1 MNRLPYWV
9 LCTILAAGALPGCFP
24 QAANAQSA
32 PKTVSTD
39 SASAV
44 EHGLALAE
52 QGRCREALP
61 LLKKAAP
68 SAADKNADKKLK
80 FRATMTTARCAMSLD
95 QVGMALDALTTLNRD
110 YPRDPEV
117 LYLSTHYYSEL
128 ATRAAQELA
137 ATAPDSAEAH
147 ELDAEALESQDKWED
162 ATAEY
167 KGVLE
172 RNPQMPG
179 IHYRLGRILL
189 SKPATPGADEEA
201 KKEMD
206 AELAVDP
213 RNAAAEFIL
222 GEIERR
228 AEHWEAAL
236 PHFSRA
242 SQIDVGFSEAYLAM
256 GMCLNALSRYG
267 DAIPPLEKYEKLQ
280 PSDAAGHYQ
289 LAIAYQRTGRKE
301 DAAREMELQRQ
312 SPEKA
317 PE

>member
-1 MNRLPYWV
+1 MNRLLYSA
-9 LCTILAAGALPGCFP
+9 LCVILGAGALPGCFP
-24 QAANAQSA
+24 PVACAQSA
-32 PKTVSTD
+32 PKTPSTD
-39 SASAV
+39 SANAV
-44 EHGLALAE
+44 QHGLALAE
-52 QGRCREALP
+52 EGRCREALP
-61 LLKKAAP
+61 LLKKAALGGG
-68 SAADKNADKKLK
+68 DQKLK

-95 QVGMALDALTTLNRD
+95 QVGMALEALTALNRD
-110 YPRDPEV
+110 YPHDPEV

-128 ATRAAQELA
+128 AQRAAQTLA
-137 ATAPDSAEAH
+137 STTPDSPEAH
-147 ELDAEALESQDKWED
+147 ELDAEALESQNKWAD

-167 KGVLE
+167 KGILE
-172 RNPQMPG
+172 QNRQMPG

-189 SKPATPGADEEA
+189 SEPPTPGAPEAA

-206 AELAVDP
+206 AELAIDP
-213 RNAAAEFIL
+213 RNAAAEFIS

-228 AEHWEAAL
+228 AEQWEAAL

-242 SQIDVGFSEAYLAM
+242 SQIDAGFSEAYLGR

-267 DAIPPLEKYEKLQ
+267 DAVRPLEKYEKMQ

-301 DAAREMELQRQ
+301 DAAREMQLQRQ

>member
-1 MNRLPYWV
+1 MNRQPYLV
-9 LCTILAAGALPGCFP
+9 RCALLAAGTLLVRFP
-24 QAANAQSA
+24 PAAHAQSA

-44 EHGLALAE
+44 EHGLALAQ

-61 LLKKAAP
+61 LLKKAGR
-68 SAADKNADKKLK
+68 SAADNKLI

-95 QVGMALDALTTLNRD
+95 QVGMALEALTTLNRD

-137 ATAPDSAEAH
+137 AIAPDSAEAH
-147 ELDAEALESQDKWED
+147 ELDAEALESQNKWED

-167 KGVLE
+167 KGILE
-172 RNPQMPG
+172 RNPEMPG

-189 SKPATPGADEEA
+189 SKPATPGADQEA

-206 AELAVDP
+206 AELAIDP

-267 DAIPPLEKYEKLQ
+267 DAVPPLEKYEKLQ

-289 LAIAYQRTGRKE
+289 LAIAYQRTGRKQ

>member
-1 MNRLPYWV
+1 MPSHLATNLTIYCGTDMNRQPYLV
-9 LCTILAAGALPGCFP
+9 RCAILTAGALLGCFP
-24 QAANAQSA
+24 PAARAQSA
-32 PKTVSTD
+32 PKTVSTN

-61 LLKKAAP
+61 LLKKAGR
-68 SAADKNADKKLK
+68 SAADNKLM

-147 ELDAEALESQDKWED
+147 ELDAEALESQNKWED

-167 KGVLE
+167 KGILE

-179 IHYRLGRILL
+179 IHYRLGRILF
-189 SKPATPGADEEA
+189 SKPSTPGADQEA
-201 KKEMD
+201 QKEMD
-206 AELAVDP
+206 AELAIDP

-222 GEIERR
+222 GEISGARNTGKPRCLISPAHRR
-228 AEHWEAAL
+228 SMWD
-236 PHFSRA
+236 F
-242 SQIDVGFSEAYLAM
+242 
-256 GMCLNALSRYG
+256 
-267 DAIPPLEKYEKLQ
+267 
-280 PSDAAGHYQ
+280 
-289 LAIAYQRTGRKE
+289 RKRIWPWGC
-301 DAAREMELQRQ
+301 A
-312 SPEKA
+312 
-317 PE
+317 

>member
-1 MNRLPYWV
+1 MNCLRYSA
-9 LCTILAAGALPGCFP
+9 LCVILSAGALPGCFP
-24 QAANAQSA
+24 PAAYAQSA
-32 PKTVSTD
+32 PKTAPTD
-39 SASAV
+39 SAHAAQQ
-44 EHGLALAE
+44 GLSLAE
-52 QGRCREALP
+52 EGRCREALP
-61 LLKKAAP
+61 LLKKAAVGV
-68 SAADKNADKKLK
+68 ADKKLK
-80 FRATMTTARCAMSLD
+80 FRVNMTTARCAMSLD
-95 QVGMALDALTTLNRD
+95 QVGMALEALTTLTRD
-110 YPRDPEV
+110 YPHDPEV

-128 ATRAAQELA
+128 AQRAAQTLA
-137 ATAPDSAEAH
+137 ATAPDSPEAH
-147 ELDAEALESQDKWED
+147 ELDAEAFESQNKWAE

-167 KGVLE
+167 KGILE
-172 RNPQMPG
+172 QNPQMPG

-189 SKPATPGADEEA
+189 SEPPTPEA
-201 KKEMD
+201 PEAARKEMD
-206 AELAVDP
+206 AELAIDP
-213 RNAAAEFIL
+213 RNAPAEFIL

-242 SQIDVGFSEAYLAM
+242 SQIDVGFSEAYLGM
-256 GMCLNALSRYG
+256 GMCLNALSRYS
-267 DAIPPLEKYEKLQ
+267 DAVPPLEKYEKMQ